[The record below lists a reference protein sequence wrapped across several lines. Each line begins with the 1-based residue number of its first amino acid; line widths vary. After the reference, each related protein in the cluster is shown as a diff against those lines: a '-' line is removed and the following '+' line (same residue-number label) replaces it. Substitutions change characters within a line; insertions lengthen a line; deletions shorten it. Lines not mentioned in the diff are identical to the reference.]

1 MAIDLFRATY
11 VPTVFIRNAELRAV
25 SELPDGV
32 KDSLTPIFW
41 LKPFPNANHLS
52 RTIEKI
58 ESAFGDDRTYFLEI
72 DPFYNTENVKTRK
85 PAHDEFESLIDSS
98 NGSAKWVQFF
108 NDHPNAFPCIQ
119 VDYGDADGAR
129 AQAAAFSEMERVF
142 LVRFSFLHA
151 SGKNWLEI
159 VDAICETPHA
169 NFGFVVD
176 VEWGND
182 ILSRAVWADAIVK
195 RIVQLRG
202 DSVPIIMSGSSFPDN
217 FVPFENGG
225 AASVDE
231 RVVFNNL
238 ITNNN
243 EARLIYG
250 DWAGSRSP
258 SEGGGGGHPIP
269 PRIDLS
275 TQNAWEIY
283 RVRDEDG
290 GFPAAAK
297 AAMASKSY
305 PRGVGIWATYV
316 IAATAIDDPTGLK
329 KNRDKNAITSPAR
342 AAATRINLHLYTQMN
357 FGNFDPAPDTDDEF
371 QE

>member
-11 VPTVFIRNAELRAV
+11 VPTIFLRNAELRAV
-25 SELPDGV
+25 DELPDNV

-41 LKPFPNANHLS
+41 LKPIPNATHL
-52 RTIEKI
+52 TKAIEKI
-58 ESAFGDDRTYFLEI
+58 EDVFGEDRKYFLEI
-72 DPFYNTENVKTRK
+72 DPFYNVDDAKTRK
-85 PAHDEFESLIDSS
+85 PAHDEFENLID
-98 NGSAKWVQFF
+98 AKDGNANWVKFF
-108 NDHPNAFPCIQ
+108 DDHPNAFPCLQ
-119 VDYGDADGAR
+119 VDYADADGAR
-129 AQAAAFSEMERVF
+129 AQAAAFTEMERVF

-159 VDAICETPHA
+159 VDAICETQHT
-169 NFGFVVD
+169 NFGFVID

-182 ILSRAVWADAIVK
+182 ILSRAEWADRIVK

-202 DSVPIIMSGSSFPDN
+202 DSIPIIMSGSSFPDN
-217 FVPFENGG
+217 FVAYENGG
-225 AASVDE
+225 EANVDE

-238 ITNNN
+238 ISNNN

-250 DWAGSRSP
+250 DWASSRSP
-258 SEGGGGGHPIP
+258 SESGGGGHPIP

-275 TQNAWEIY
+275 TQNTWEIF

-297 AAMASKSY
+297 AAMASKKY
-305 PRGVGIWATYV
+305 PSGVAIWATYV
-316 IAATAIDDPTGLK
+316 IAATAIDDPTGIK

-357 FGNFDPAPDTDDEF
+357 FGNFDPAPDTDDDF

>member
-11 VPTVFIRNAELRAV
+11 VPTIFLRNAELRAV
-25 SELPDGV
+25 SELPDNV

-41 LKPFPNANHLS
+41 LKPIPNAKHLS
-52 RTIEKI
+52 KAIEKI
-58 ESAFGDDRTYFLEI
+58 EDAFGSERKYFLEVY
-72 DPFYNTENVKTRK
+72 PFYDAEDVKKRK
-85 PAHDEFESLIDSS
+85 PAHDEFEKLIDGE
-98 NGSAKWVQFF
+98 NDNENWVNFF
-108 NDHPNAFPCIQ
+108 EKHPNAFPCLQ
-119 VDYGDADGAR
+119 VDYANVDSVR
-129 AQAAAFSEMERVF
+129 AQAAAFTEMERVF
-142 LVRFSFLHA
+142 LVRFSHLHA
-151 SGKNWLEI
+151 SGKNWAEI
-159 VDAICETPHA
+159 VDAVCETQHT

-182 ILSRAVWADAIVK
+182 ILSRAAWADAIVK

-202 DSVPIIMSGSSFPDN
+202 DSIPVILSGSSFPDS
-217 FVPFENGG
+217 FTQYEEGG
-225 AASVDE
+225 SANVDE
-231 RVVFNNL
+231 RVLFSNL
-238 ITNNN
+238 IANNN

-250 DWAGSRSP
+250 DWASSRSP

-275 TQNAWEIY
+275 TQDTWEIF

-297 AAMASKSY
+297 TAMASKKY
-305 PRGVGIWATYV
+305 PSGVAIWATYV

-357 FGNFDPAPDTDDEF
+357 FGNFDPAPDTDDDF